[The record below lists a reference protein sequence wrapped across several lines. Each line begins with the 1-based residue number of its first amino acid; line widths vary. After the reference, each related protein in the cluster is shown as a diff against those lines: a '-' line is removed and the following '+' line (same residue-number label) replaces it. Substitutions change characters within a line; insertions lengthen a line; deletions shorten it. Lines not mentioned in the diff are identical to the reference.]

1 MTDQTRY
8 TARLHN
14 LLRQALADIPTQL
27 RGGIYA
33 VSLYFHCED
42 DDDRYPCVG
51 FSYNTESRCREQA
64 AQASSPAEARWNY
77 AYWLQEDAPAWRI
90 IGGENDADLAAWFA
104 ASPHYY
110 GEEENQAAFEDDDD
124 EAFATVSA
132 KGDTFRAEFVEA
144 VIAAVQK
151 LFAEN
156 AVADTFGRDI
166 PVLVH
171 ELEYYDLPNGWTKR
185 ANPPGVADEFLA
197 WAQNGG
203 YGGEDEDEDARDTDY
218 R

>member
-8 TARLHN
+8 TARLHS
-14 LLRQALADIPTQL
+14 LLRQALADIPAEL
-27 RGGIYA
+27 RGDIYA
-33 VSLYFHCED
+33 VSLYFHCEYD
-42 DDDRYPCVG
+42 DGRYPCVSFG
-51 FSYNTESRCREQA
+51 YNTESRCREQA

-77 AYWLQEDAPAWRI
+77 AYWLQEDAPGWRI

-110 GEEENQAAFEDDDD
+110 GEEEKQAAFEDDGD

-156 AVADTFGRDI
+156 AVADTFGRNI

-203 YGGEDEDEDARDTDY
+203 YDGENEDED
-218 R
+218 